1 MVACYVGHWSGLG
14 AWSARPRTVGQ
25 LGLETEADFLQHL
38 LEMIV
43 MLEQIAR
50 VMFWLCVGEIA
61 ARSGLLPL
69 PAPVTGLIL
78 LYAELAVRGKLPED
92 LGVLADRLL
101 QFLGMLFVPAGV
113 GVIAYLNILKAEALP
128 IFAAVIGGTAIT
140 LFVTMVVV
148 NRLGIAIAKGQDQQ
162 PDRIEGAVRD
172 VNS

>member
-1 MVACYVGHWSGLG
+1 V
-14 AWSARPRTVGQ
+14 
-25 LGLETEADFLQHL
+25 
-38 LEMIV
+38 
-43 MLEQIAR
+43 LEQIAR

-78 LYAELAVRGKLPED
+78 LYAELTVRGELPDD

-113 GVIAYLNILKAEALP
+113 GVIAYLDVFKTEALP
-128 IFAAVIGGTAIT
+128 ILAAVVGGTAVT
-140 LFVTMVVV
+140 LLVTMVVA
-148 NRLGIAIAKGQDQQ
+148 NRLGLAIARGQEQE
-162 PDRIEGAVRD
+162 PGPLKGAVSD

>member
-1 MVACYVGHWSGLG
+1 V
-14 AWSARPRTVGQ
+14 RTVGQ
-25 LGLETEADFLQHL
+25 LGLETEADFLQDL

-78 LYAELAVRGKLPED
+78 LYAELAVRGKLPDD

-148 NRLGIAIAKGQDQQ
+148 SRLGIPIAKGQNQQ

>member
-1 MVACYVGHWSGLG
+1 V
-14 AWSARPRTVGQ
+14 RTVGQ
-25 LGLETEADFLQHL
+25 LGLETEADFLQDF

-50 VMFWLCVGEIA
+50 VMFWLCVGEIT

-78 LYAELAVRGKLPED
+78 LYAELAVRGKLPDD

-148 NRLGIAIAKGQDQQ
+148 SRLGIPIAKGQDQQ

>member
-1 MVACYVGHWSGLG
+1 MVCQWTGHQAS
-14 AWSARPRTVGQ
+14 R
-25 LGLETEADFLQHL
+25 LQDL
-38 LEMIV
+38 LEAVV
-43 MLEQIAR
+43 MLEQISR

-78 LYAELAVRGKLPED
+78 LYADLAVRGMVPDD

-113 GVIAYLNILKAEALP
+113 GVIAYLDLLKAEALP
-128 IFAAVIGGTAIT
+128 ILAAVIGGTAIT

-148 NRLGIAIAKGQDQQ
+148 NWVGIALARGQEQK
-162 PDRIEGAVRD
+162 PSRLKEEVRD

>member
-1 MVACYVGHWSGLG
+1 LV
-14 AWSARPRTVGQ
+14 P
-25 LGLETEADFLQHL
+25 ETEADFLQDL

-61 ARSGLLPL
+61 ARTGLLPL

-78 LYAELAVRGKLPED
+78 LYAELAVRGKLPDD

-113 GVIAYLNILKAEALP
+113 GVIASLNILKAEALP

-148 NRLGIAIAKGQDQQ
+148 SRLGIATAKGRQDQQ
-162 PDRIEGAVRD
+162 SDRIEGAVRD